1 MQARETGHAQAKTSL
16 FWYKIRSVLLK
27 ECNCESNS
35 LTDNGGESCVEV
47 RVMYGCEGMCGSESD
62 VWE

>member
-35 LTDNGGESCVEV
+35 LTDNGGGELC
-47 RVMYGCEGMCGSESD
+47 GGEGD
-62 VWE
+62 VWV

>member
-35 LTDNGGESCVEV
+35 VTDDGGELC
-47 RVMYGCEGMCGSESD
+47 GGEGD
-62 VWE
+62 VWV